1 MLTKQILEKAFVKY
15 GSLMFLETEK
25 MRIGFNAFLQPLR
38 YKNKMYLSNVSTE
51 LSYNSTRK
59 FLLISPV
66 GVGVD
71 IADGYAGIIK
81 AKGLSLRI
89 DHSELVY
96 FKNEP
101 VYCWSIVHV
110 IDKEDENAD

>member
-1 MLTKQILEKAFVKY
+1 
-15 GSLMFLETEK
+15 
-25 MRIGFNAFLQPLR
+25 MRIEKIVESSFERYATQMYLSKNGKEIAFKGFLQPLR

-51 LSYNSTRK
+51 LSYNNTRK

-66 GVGVD
+66 EID
-71 IADGYAGIIK
+71 IQNADGYE
-81 AKGLSLRI
+81 SLIRTDMLNLCI

-101 VYCWSIVHV
+101 LYCWSIVHV
-110 IDKEDENAD
+110 MEKGESDAD